1 MTGFAYRIDN
11 GHAAPIPI
19 REAVEAKA
27 RLVWVHLETNDAVAQ
42 RWLRD
47 AAHLGDYVIDALT
60 ATETSP
66 RCSAFSGRG
75 WDRRVAFACAIPST
89 ASAPTRSSARATV
102 PRVGSR

>member
-60 ATETSP
+60 ATETMP
-66 RCSAFSGRG
+66 RCEAVGEGAFLNLRGAAASRSTGRTCLPRFVSGQ
-75 WDRRVAFACAIPST
+75 
-89 ASAPTRSSARATV
+89 
-102 PRVGSR
+102 